1 MRAEAIFGGDCGIM
15 PNVRKPSAPGERPF
29 TRSIHAVKG
38 EVREFVSGYTNLE
51 DAPVYDICSIQTEI
65 LH

>member
-1 MRAEAIFGGDCGIM
+1 M
-15 PNVRKPSAPGERPF
+15 PNVRKPSASGERPF
-29 TRSIHAVKG
+29 TRSIHDVKG

-51 DAPVYDICSIQTEI
+51 DAPASDICSIQTEI

>member
-1 MRAEAIFGGDCGIM
+1 M
-15 PNVRKPSAPGERPF
+15 PNVRKPSASGERPF